1 MGFQTDYITL
11 PFELQYPLNSQLP
24 DPSNQTDPTKEKWR
38 GAFVAKAVTDVG
50 MRRSSNQDSYCITL
64 ADDREKWER
73 SGHLLIVADGMGA
86 HAAGELASRLSV
98 DLIPHHYTKLNRGD
112 PVRAILQALEEANA
126 EIYRRG
132 QANPEFRSMGTTTSA
147 LLILPAG
154 AVVAH
159 VGDSRVYRLRGQTLE
174 QLTFDHSLV
183 WEMRASGEV
192 SEEALRN
199 NAVPKNVIT
208 RSLGPNANVQVDLE
222 GPFPVQKGDRFLL
235 CSDGLSG
242 QLSDEEIGVLLESL
256 DIDMAVRAMVDL
268 ANLRGGP
275 DNVTVII
282 GEVKGDDIVTQ
293 HGSSPTPPSPSQ
305 SAYPILFGVISAV
318 CLLASVILLISYQFP
333 FAAISLA
340 AAVIAAVSGWVK
352 MYSATES
359 PADRSSKLGRGPH
372 RKAQCKPTSAF
383 IEQLKNLIKEM
394 QEWVAE
400 SGVQIDQKPLEAS
413 MAAGKQA
420 AASRDYKQAIH
431 HYCTVLV
438 TLMRHAR
445 TKVDVKDEDSIDY

>member
-1 MGFQTDYITL
+1 
-11 PFELQYPLNSQLP
+11 
-24 DPSNQTDPTKEKWR
+24 
-38 GAFVAKAVTDVG
+38 
-50 MRRSSNQDSYCITL
+50 MRRSANQDSYCVIL

-154 AVVAH
+154 AIVAH

-192 SEEALRN
+192 SEEAIRN
-199 NAVPKNVIT
+199 NAIPKNVIT

-222 GPFPVQKGDRFLL
+222 GPFPIQKGDRFLL

-242 QLSDEEIGVLLESL
+242 QLSDEEIGVLLGSL
-256 DIDMAVRAMVDL
+256 DIDIAVRSMIDL

-282 GEVKGDDIVTQ
+282 AEVKGDDLVTQ
-293 HGSSPTPPSPSQ
+293 SETTAAPATSQ
-305 SAYPILFGVISAV
+305 ASYPVIFGVIAV
-318 CLLASVILLISYQFP
+318 ICALASLVLLMVLHFP
-333 FAAISLA
+333 LAAISFV
-340 AAVIAAVSGWVK
+340 AAVLSALAGWIK
-352 MYSATES
+352 MQSTTES
-359 PADRSSKLGRGPH
+359 SGDRFSKLGRGPH
-372 RKAQCKPTSAF
+372 RKFQCKPSQAIVDQLTS
-383 IEQLKNLIKEM
+383 LIREL
-394 QEWVAE
+394 QEWVSE
-400 SGVQIDQKPLEAS
+400 SGIQVDQKELDNS
-413 MAAGKQA
+413 LAAGKQA
-420 AASRDYKQAIH
+420 TSSRNYKQAIY
-431 HYCTVLV
+431 HYCTVLSAM
-438 TLMRHAR
+438 MRCAR
-445 TKVDVKDEDSIDY
+445 VKSDAKDDEAIDY